1 MVPRRRL
8 WSFVEPE
15 KKPSIAVVRP
25 IVAGPEDLT
34 ESADAVV
41 AKRELKRKQHQR
53 HRSKLLAAFM
63 KKKSD
68 IGDDDTN
75 DGGTD
80 GKSKADNK
88 PSATAKLQTS
98 PAAAQA
104 ESSTSET
111 TSRRDRAGSIGVL
124 KELSVRQTKD

>member
-1 MVPRRRL
+1 MVI
-8 WSFVEPE
+8 VEPE

-25 IVAGPEDLT
+25 IVSGSEDMT

-63 KKKSD
+63 KNKSN
-68 IGDDDTN
+68 IGDDDTD
-75 DGGTD
+75 DGAD
-80 GKSKADNK
+80 GKSKADKK
-88 PSATAKLQTS
+88 PSATAKVQTS

-124 KELSVRQTKD
+124 KGLSVRQTKG